1 MGGGAEVLVRK
12 SFLIAIVFVSLFVVL
27 SPIVSAA
34 APELG
39 ESKYHGIKWRNPN
52 IPFVLQQYD
61 QIAEKPGSVEWV
73 RKAATTG

>member
-1 MGGGAEVLVRK
+1 MGGGAEVLTRK
-12 SFLIAIVFVSLFVVL
+12 WFWIAFVFVSLFVVI
-27 SPIVSAA
+27 SPVVSVA

-61 QIAEKPGSVEWV
+61 QIAEKPGSAEWV

>member
-1 MGGGAEVLVRK
+1 MLTRK
-12 SFLIAIVFVSLFVVL
+12 WIWIAFVFVSLFVVV
-27 SPIVSAA
+27 SPVVSAA

-39 ESKYHGIKWRNPN
+39 ESKYHGIKWRNSN